1 MKVHGGSGGSCRTGG
16 STGRRGRYATS
27 ANHFQTR
34 HTMSPRLLQS
44 TRRTRAVRLAVG
56 NDEIA
61 WFAEILCAKPS
72 KRSSAVKGVH
82 SVGCVPCVH
91 SIELHEPLNND
102 HSNGKCKKIPDLCLV
117 HCRWSGGC
125 LITGVPT
132 ARPRILETWTQ
143 TCYTHRSSDD
153 SNGCGGALLPQQ
165 THVCFLGGG
174 VREILHGLNGWEAC
188 LVQAP
193 GLDEGPPLLGPT

>member
-34 HTMSPRLLQS
+34 HTKSPRLLQS
-44 TRRTRAVRLAVG
+44 TRRTRAVRLAAG
-56 NDEIA
+56 KDEIA

-91 SIELHEPLNND
+91 SIERHEPLNND

-174 VREILHGLNGWEAC
+174 C
-188 LVQAP
+188 P
-193 GLDEGPPLLGPT
+193 GDPSWPKWMGGMPGAGTRLG

>member
-34 HTMSPRLLQS
+34 HTIIPRLRLT

-56 NDEIA
+56 KDEIA

-165 THVCFLGGG
+165 THVCFLGGWVSG
-174 VREILHGLNGWEAC
+174 RSFMA
-188 LVQAP
+188 
-193 GLDEGPPLLGPT
+193 

>member
-27 ANHFQTR
+27 VHHIQTR
-34 HTMSPRLLQS
+34 HTIFPHLRLS
-44 TRRTRAVRLAVG
+44 NRRTRAVRLAVG
-56 NDEIA
+56 NEEIA
-61 WFAEILCAKPS
+61 GFAEILCAKPS

-91 SIELHEPLNND
+91 SIEFHEPLNND

-174 VREILHGLNGWEAC
+174 C
-188 LVQAP
+188 P
-193 GLDEGPPLLGPT
+193 GDPSWPKWMGGMPGAGTRLG

>member
-34 HTMSPRLLQS
+34 HTMSPRPPRLRL
-44 TRRTRAVRLAVG
+44 TNRRTRAVRLAVG
-56 NDEIA
+56 NEEIA
-61 WFAEILCAKPS
+61 GFEEILCAKPW

-165 THVCFLGGG
+165 THVCFLGGWVSG
-174 VREILHGLNGWEAC
+174 RSFMA
-188 LVQAP
+188 
-193 GLDEGPPLLGPT
+193 